1 MRVTEQD
8 SPDSTTVKLVGKMST
23 GRPPP
28 TTECLVTPMRRNNPN
43 RGKSPDTT
51 AMNSIEIDARDV
63 LAGRWDTIRLGGER

>member
-1 MRVTEQD
+1 MSPRCWITRRRGYL
-8 SPDSTTVKLVGKMST
+8 SNPDSMST
-23 GRPPP
+23 
-28 TTECLVTPMRRNNPN
+28 ENPS